1 MRFGI
6 YIMTT
11 TMTNITLSKTTL
23 SILKN
28 FSSLNSNIL
37 VSPGNVL
44 KTITPSMNGMA
55 EVTVEEVF
63 PIEFGIWDM
72 NKFLG
77 VISLFQNA
85 TFMFEEKYV
94 RIEGANGTAVNY
106 FYSSPNLLTTPK
118 KEVKMPK
125 VCAEVHLSQDAFS
138 ELSRASAILQLPDI
152 CFQSKNDS
160 IYAIVCDRND
170 PTSNSCEID
179 LESDPKGK
187 EFSFNFK
194 IDNIKP
200 LGGNYKISFAKNVV
214 AQFENLDIPLKYWFA
229 METSST
235 YNG

>member
-1 MRFGI
+1 MN
-6 YIMTT
+6 T

-23 SILKN
+23 SVLKN

-37 VSPGNVL
+37 INPGKQI

-55 EVTVEEVF
+55 EATVEEEF
-63 PIEFGIWDM
+63 PIEFGIWDL

-77 VISLFQNA
+77 VISLFQNP
-85 TFMFEEKYV
+85 TFQFEDKFV
-94 RIEGANGTAVNY
+94 RIEGTNGTAVNY
-106 FYSSPNLLTTPK
+106 YYSSPNLLTTPK

-125 VCAEVHLSQDAFS
+125 VCAEAYLTQDAFS
-138 ELSRASAILQLPDI
+138 ELSRASSILQLPDI

-170 PTSNSCEID
+170 PTSNSCEVD
-179 LESDPKGK
+179 LNGNPNGK

-194 IDNIKP
+194 IENIK
-200 LGGNYKISFAKNVV
+200 LFGGNYKISFAKNVV
-214 AQFENLDIPLKYWFA
+214 SQFENMDIPLKYWFA